1 MSAVPKPSKRDD
13 LLASALETFHAHGFH
28 GTGIKEIADA
38 AGAPKG
44 SFYNHFS
51 SKEEC
56 AVEALRLYGAERR
69 LDMLADVTSPPLER
83 VRRHFEFLRDETV
96 DRDFTRGCMF
106 GNFATDV
113 VDHSEVIRSVVQ
125 DSLRMWNSAIAAAL
139 SEARRD
145 GAVRADLDP
154 EVTARFLLNAWEGTL
169 IEARAGK
176 SAAAFDTFFR
186 MAFDVVLR

>member
-1 MSAVPKPSKRDD
+1 MPKPSKRED
-13 LLASALETFHAHGFH
+13 LLASALETFHTRGFH

-56 AVEALRLYGAERR
+56 AIEALRLFGNERR
-69 LDMLADVTSPPLER
+69 LDMLADPDSPPLER
-83 VRRHFEFLRDETV
+83 IRRHFEFLRDEV
-96 DRDFTRGCMF
+96 VVRDFTRGCMF

-113 VDHSEVIRSVVQ
+113 VDHSEEIRAAVAQ
-125 DSLRMWNSAIAAAL
+125 SLGTWSSALTAAL
-139 SEARRD
+139 TEARRD

-154 EVTARFLLNAWEGTL
+154 DTTARFLLNAWEGTL
-169 IEARAGK
+169 IEARATK
-176 SAAAFDTFFR
+176 SSVAFDTFFL
-186 MAFDVVLR
+186 MAFEAVLR

>member
-1 MSAVPKPSKRDD
+1 MPKPSKRED
-13 LLASALETFHAHGFH
+13 LLVSAMETFHARGFH

-56 AVEALRLYGAERR
+56 AIEALRLFGAERR
-69 LDMLADVTSPPLER
+69 LDMLADTTSPPLER
-83 VRRHFEFLRDETV
+83 IRRHFEFLRDETV

-106 GNFATDV
+106 GNFATGV
-113 VDHSEVIRSVVQ
+113 VDHSEEIRSAVA
-125 DSLRMWNSAIAAAL
+125 DSLQTWSGAL
-139 SEARRD
+139 AVALTEARRD

-154 EVTARFLLNAWEGTL
+154 DSTARFLVNTWEGTL
-169 IEARAGK
+169 IEARATK
-176 SAAAFDTFFR
+176 SAAAFDTFFS
-186 MAFDVVLR
+186 MVFEAVLR